1 MEGFGSLLRLAPVAL
16 EALLGVAATAHSGFG
31 LFSGVSFG
39 WGHADLVCIVMRSI
53 PDIRETMSHRVSMS
67 HRMDENLAIM
77 QSHKPCIMNNFHEVA
92 SGNPLSC
99 SLIFKFGKARI
110 HIRASLLRAPCGST
124 LNRMKNARKGKGREW
139 HFSYPWGLA
148 CSRIENQ
155 SRPHL
160 TQMGARGWGGGVRH
174 KKENPLKIN
183 APDSSSPQRSRQDL

>member
-110 HIRASLLRAPCGST
+110 LD
-124 LNRMKNARKGKGREW
+124 KD
-139 HFSYPWGLA
+139 GLA
-148 CSRIENQ
+148 RFV
-155 SRPHL
+155 
-160 TQMGARGWGGGVRH
+160 MGDDRLRTRH
-174 KKENPLKIN
+174 DAA
-183 APDSSSPQRSRQDL
+183 APDDLALVHRDPTPIGNQVPIDVGEMTGLIRYQRR

>member
-92 SGNPLSC
+92 SGKS
-99 SLIFKFGKARI
+99 A
-110 HIRASLLRAPCGST
+110 LLLA
-124 LNRMKNARKGKGREW
+124 NIQVRK
-139 HFSYPWGLA
+139 SQIIA
-148 CSRIENQ
+148 IS
-155 SRPHL
+155 
-160 TQMGARGWGGGVRH
+160 GGGQSGTLDFLDVAER
-174 KKENPLKIN
+174 LG
-183 APDSSSPQRSRQDL
+183 PDFDSCKYI

>member
-99 SLIFKFGKARI
+99 SLIFKFGKARLY
-110 HIRASLLRAPCGST
+110 HPSPSGVNLAGASRS
-124 LNRMKNARKGKGREW
+124 N
-139 HFSYPWGLA
+139 
-148 CSRIENQ
+148 
-155 SRPHL
+155 
-160 TQMGARGWGGGVRH
+160 GAQVQG
-174 KKENPLKIN
+174 I
-183 APDSSSPQRSRQDL
+183 

>member
-16 EALLGVAATAHSGFG
+16 EALLGVAATAHSGFS

-53 PDIRETMSHRVSMS
+53 LDIRETMSHRVSMS

-99 SLIFKFGKARI
+99 SLIFKFGKARLVP
-110 HIRASLLRAPCGST
+110 AQSQLLRLRNHEP
-124 LNRMKNARKGKGREW
+124 RNAHPSSCNHALQTGGQW
-139 HFSYPWGLA
+139 QSHFCP
-148 CSRIENQ
+148 
-155 SRPHL
+155 
-160 TQMGARGWGGGVRH
+160 
-174 KKENPLKIN
+174 
-183 APDSSSPQRSRQDL
+183 

>member
-99 SLIFKFGKARI
+99 SLIFKFGKARVYRCWASTCTMALLYPKAARNI
-110 HIRASLLRAPCGST
+110 MKEKPAPRLIGPASEPGVTLRRACQSNLSAP
-124 LNRMKNARKGKGREW
+124 
-139 HFSYPWGLA
+139 
-148 CSRIENQ
+148 SRIQ
-155 SRPHL
+155 
-160 TQMGARGWGGGVRH
+160 
-174 KKENPLKIN
+174 
-183 APDSSSPQRSRQDL
+183 SSS

>member
-92 SGNPLSC
+92 SGTPLSC
-99 SLIFKFGKARI
+99 SLIFKFGKASIFRRRQENREDQTVAAVEGTREVGMAI
-110 HIRASLLRAPCGST
+110 IASTITTLVVFLPVIFVRGVTGLLFQELAYVIIFSLVCSLLVS
-124 LNRMKNARKGKGREW
+124 L
-139 HFSYPWGLA
+139 SL
-148 CSRIENQ
+148 
-155 SRPHL
+155 
-160 TQMGARGWGGGVRH
+160 V
-174 KKENPLKIN
+174 
-183 APDSSSPQRSRQDL
+183 

>member
-99 SLIFKFGKARI
+99 SLIFKFGKARKK
-110 HIRASLLRAPCGST
+110 RAGGYSGAWTRQAALAFPTCPST
-124 LNRMKNARKGKGREW
+124 PAR
-139 HFSYPWGLA
+139 SMA
-148 CSRIENQ
+148 AI
-155 SRPHL
+155 
-160 TQMGARGWGGGVRH
+160 
-174 KKENPLKIN
+174 
-183 APDSSSPQRSRQDL
+183 

>member
-1 MEGFGSLLRLAPVAL
+1 MEGFSSLLRLAPVAL

-53 PDIRETMSHRVSMS
+53 PDRKETMSHRVSMS

-99 SLIFKFGKARI
+99 SLIFKFGKASGNLLTWWRPVVKPPNK
-110 HIRASLLRAPCGST
+110 HRVIRQVHHRPRA
-124 LNRMKNARKGKGREW
+124 E
-139 HFSYPWGLA
+139 
-148 CSRIENQ
+148 
-155 SRPHL
+155 
-160 TQMGARGWGGGVRH
+160 GGN
-174 KKENPLKIN
+174 E
-183 APDSSSPQRSRQDL
+183 